1 MIHLI
6 YQHYKTIPIMSI
18 TFQLRSL
25 DITPSNIDDRWFQN
39 LLNTCHIIEFH
50 PIVEINAIKYFLVI
64 KQQFPL
70 FHEINFVKV
79 EKKGKF

>member
-1 MIHLI
+1 MTTNFPVTNL
-6 YQHYKTIPIMSI
+6 
-18 TFQLRSL
+18 L
-25 DITPSNIDDRWFQN
+25 DISLSNIEYRWFQN

>member
-1 MIHLI
+1 MWQSCSRMFIL
-6 YQHYKTIPIMSI
+6 K
-18 TFQLRSL
+18 
-25 DITPSNIDDRWFQN
+25 D
-39 LLNTCHIIEFH
+39 LLNTIDVTLFH

-79 EKKGKF
+79 KKGEIYFSLFC